1 MNLPDT
7 LNAKSQ
13 SQPLFITKPKR
24 GRPLASLKARW
35 RILVPLLTPL
45 LILLGWHVLTAS
57 ALYPAFI
64 IPPPADVASAFIEA
78 MNDGRLPKAFGVTFG
93 QVMIGLAIGSAL
105 GLSLGYVLGRLPILE
120 TLLAPLMIAFQSTPV
135 VAYAPLLLIWF
146 GSGHTSKIFTCAVIV
161 FFPLLMNTLVGI
173 RQIPASLKDLFRVL
187 RASWWHTFTRLEL
200 PGALPVIL
208 TGFKTSA
215 TLSVI
220 GAIVGEFVSAGDG
233 LGTMVTKARYD
244 YDTPLV
250 YVAILTMTALAL
262 SLYTLVSLLEW
273 RLLRWQRTTRG

>member
-1 MNLPDT
+1 MQHPDT
-7 LNAKSQ
+7 LST
-13 SQPLFITKPKR
+13 PHTLLIKPKR
-24 GRPLASLKARW
+24 EHSARLSLPSWRW
-35 RILVPLLTPL
+35 LVPLLTPL
-45 LILLGWHVLTAS
+45 VLLLGWHMLTAR

-64 IPPPADVASAFIEA
+64 IPPPADVARAFVEA
-78 MNDGRLPKAFGVTFG
+78 VNDGTLTAALWVTFN
-93 QVMIGLAIGSAL
+93 QVIIGLSIGGLL
-105 GLSLGYVLGRLPILE
+105 GLSLGYVLGKLPVVE

-173 RQIPASLKDLFRVL
+173 RQIPTSLKDVFHVL
-187 RASWWHTFTRLEL
+187 RASWWQTFTRLEL
-200 PGALPVIL
+200 PSALPVIL

-220 GAIVGEFVSAGDG
+220 GAVVGEFVSAGDG
-233 LGTMVTKARYD
+233 LGTLVTSARYD
-244 YDTPLV
+244 YNTPLV

-262 SLYTLVSLLEW
+262 SLYILVSLLEW
-273 RLLRWQRTTRG
+273 RLLRWQRAARG

>member
-1 MNLPDT
+1 MTLPDT
-7 LNAKSQ
+7 LQ
-13 SQPLFITKPKR
+13 SSTLFIAKPKR
-24 GRPLASLKARW
+24 GKPFASIKAKW
-35 RILVPLLTPL
+35 RFLVPLLTPL
-45 LILLGWHVLTAS
+45 LILLVWHVITAR

-64 IPPPADVASAFIEA
+64 IPPPADVARAFVEA
-78 MNDGRLPKAFGVTFG
+78 MEDGRLPKAFGVTFS
-93 QVMIGLAIGSAL
+93 QVMIGLSIGALL

-173 RQIPASLKDLFRVL
+173 RQIPASLKDVFRVL
-187 RASWWHTFTRLEL
+187 RANWWYTFTRLEL
-200 PGALPVIL
+200 PAALPVIL

-220 GAIVGEFVSAGDG
+220 GAVVGEFVSAGDG
-233 LGTMVTKARYD
+233 LGTLVTKARFD
-244 YDTPLV
+244 YNTPLV

-273 RLLRWQRTTRG
+273 RLLRWQRVQQG

>member
-1 MNLPDT
+1 MNMPDA
-7 LNAKSQ
+7 LNAKP
-13 SQPLFITKPKR
+13 QPLLTTKSKR
-24 GRPLASLKARW
+24 GYALAPIRAQW
-35 RILVPLLTPL
+35 RMLVPLLTPL
-45 LILLGWHVLTAS
+45 VILLVWHLITAQ

-64 IPPPADVASAFIEA
+64 IPPPADVANSFVEV
-78 MNDGRLPKAFGVTFG
+78 MQDGRLPKAFGATFS
-93 QVMIGLAIGSAL
+93 QVMIGLGIGSFL
-105 GLSLGYVLGRLPILE
+105 GLSLGYLLGRLPVLE

-173 RQIPASLKDLFRVL
+173 RQIPTSLKDLFRVL
-187 RASWWHTFTRLEL
+187 RANWWHTFTRLEL
-200 PGALPVIL
+200 PSALPVIL

-220 GAIVGEFVSAGDG
+220 GAVVGEFVSAGDG
-233 LGTMVTKARYD
+233 LGTLVTKARFD

-262 SLYTLVSLLEW
+262 SLYSLVSLLEW
-273 RLLRWQRTTRG
+273 RLLRWQRSVRG

>member
-7 LNAKSQ
+7 LNATP
-13 SQPLFITKPKR
+13 QPLLIAKPKR
-24 GRPLASLKARW
+24 GQPFASLRTRW
-35 RILVPLLTPL
+35 RFLVPLLTPL
-45 LILLGWHVLTAS
+45 LILLGWHLLTAS
-57 ALYPAFI
+57 GLYPAFI
-64 IPPPADVASAFIEA
+64 IPPPADVAGAFVES
-78 MNDGRLPKAFGVTFG
+78 MQDGRLPRAFGVTFS

-105 GLSLGYVLGRLPILE
+105 GLSLGYALGRLPILE

-187 RASWWHTFTRLEL
+187 RANWWHTFTRLEL
-200 PGALPVIL
+200 PASLPVIL

-233 LGTMVTKARYD
+233 LGTLVTKARFD
-244 YDTPLV
+244 YNTPLV

-262 SLYTLVSLLEW
+262 SLYILVTLLEW
-273 RLLRWQRTTRG
+273 RLLRWQRAARG